1 MAGKAAALKLDAKMG
16 FRKKDRLVFLDLEGA
31 EPNYVDEVGVVVCDL
46 AGEVLD
52 RRRSLGDPGDVE
64 WQEGAMRITG
74 ITPDAVKGAP
84 SFREVWDGWL
94 GELLAS
100 SVVVCHDVQ
109 SDMTR
114 LNRDCFRYGIT
125 MPTLRTFDTLEV
137 ARECV
142 PGCLKRGDALTEA
155 CRALGIKVAKAH
167 RADADAES
175 SRRLFREA
183 MRLHPLP
190 FSRLEVGEFVPQ
202 ACPKI
207 SVPREPGDVP
217 PVEVALFADV
227 FGQAPAPGS
236 VKVAG
241 ETVLLKGT
249 FAAGRGV
256 VADLVED
263 GGGTVEEQSLPT
275 TSTTLLVVG
284 DLGYIGNEPFRSL
297 SRLRD
302 KVKYLRDWGHAIRVV
317 PEASLALGTA

>member
-1 MAGKAAALKLDAKMG
+1 MAAKAGALRLDAKMG
-16 FRKKDRLVFLDLEGA
+16 FRKSDRLVFLDLEGA

-52 RRRSLGDPGDVE
+52 RRRSLVDPGDVE
-64 WQEGAMRITG
+64 WQEGAMRVTG
-74 ITPDAVKGAP
+74 ITPADVKGAP

-94 GELLAS
+94 GELLAGA
-100 SVVVCHDVQ
+100 VVVCHDVQ
-109 SDMTR
+109 SDMSR
-114 LNRDCFRYGIT
+114 LNRDCARYGIA

-142 PGCLKRGDALTEA
+142 PGCLKRGNSLTEA
-155 CRALGIKVAKAH
+155 CRALGIQVAKAH

-183 MRLHPLP
+183 MRKHPLP

-207 SVPREPGDVP
+207 SVPHEHDDA
-217 PVEVALFADV
+217 PVETALFADV
-227 FGQAPAPGS
+227 FGQAPTPGS
-236 VKVAG
+236 VRVSG

-249 FAAGRGV
+249 FAAGRDV
-256 VADLVED
+256 VADLVEEN
-263 GGGTVEEQSLPT
+263 GGTVEGQGAPT

-284 DLGYIGNEPFRSL
+284 DLGYVGNEPLRSL
-297 SRLRD
+297 TRLRD
-302 KVKYLRDWGHAIRVV
+302 KVEYLRDWGHAIRVV
-317 PEASLALGTA
+317 PEAALAICAA